1 MGIFSFHFYYVC
13 RCTDIIKR
21 NFRLVSCR
29 RLKEVNI
36 DWWFWQNDVLYAFSL
51 WQSYAYFFQVYVKIV
66 NSWIKLMNT
75 SQKAMFYN
83 TFFHC
88 FLVFSLLEID
98 VSSGGVN
105 TRRMFSSMC
114 TFMYTDHSASFV
126 GNWCISWSTL
136 KNTLAILNVYSS
148 DFSMEAWN
156 FVT

>member
-1 MGIFSFHFYYVC
+1 MIL
-13 RCTDIIKR
+13 T
-21 NFRLVSCR
+21 
-29 RLKEVNI
+29 
-36 DWWFWQNDVLYAFSL
+36 DVLYAFSL

-126 GNWCISWSTL
+126 SNWCISWSTL

-148 DFSMEAWN
+148 DFSMEA
-156 FVT
+156 

>member
-1 MGIFSFHFYYVC
+1 MYWYYKEKFPFGFLSEIE
-13 RCTDIIKR
+13 RGQH
-21 NFRLVSCR
+21 RLTI
-29 RLKEVNI
+29 LT
-36 DWWFWQNDVLYAFSL
+36 DVLTAFSL

-98 VSSGGVN
+98 VSSSGVS

-126 GNWCISWSTL
+126 SNWCISWSTL

-156 FVT
+156 FAT